1 MSMKIGIT
9 PDTNNQTPDEEAVA
23 VTIKNSFSLA
33 SPRIHNFTTPTTAH
47 LESKVK
53 KRGGGGLCCS
63 SKSDHP
69 KVERH
74 FFFNDCMRN

>member
-1 MSMKIGIT
+1 MKIGIT
-9 PDTNNQTPDEEAVA
+9 PDTNNQTPDEEAIE
-23 VTIKNSFSLA
+23 VTIKKNFSLA
-33 SPRIHNFTTPTTAH
+33 SPRIQNFTTPTTAH

-69 KVERH
+69 KEERH